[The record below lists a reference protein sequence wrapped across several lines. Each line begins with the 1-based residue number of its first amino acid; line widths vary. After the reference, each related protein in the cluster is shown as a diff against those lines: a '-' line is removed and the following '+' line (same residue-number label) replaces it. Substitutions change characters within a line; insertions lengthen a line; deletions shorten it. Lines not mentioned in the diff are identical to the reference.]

1 MAHHYLVVGHGAV
14 TGEVGLGVYVRATVV
29 QEVKGCVVTR
39 GERCSRVVEGVVVEV
54 EEDVG
59 LDAVAE
65 VGVVP
70 VAANN
75 NVGGGVEA
83 ARDGRKGCPK
93 GR

>member
-1 MAHHYLVVGHGAV
+1 VEGLVV
-14 TGEVGLGVYVRATVV
+14 
-29 QEVKGCVVTR
+29 K
-39 GERCSRVVEGVVVEV
+39 V

-59 LDAVAE
+59 LNTVSE

-70 VAANN
+70 VATNN

>member
-1 MAHHYLVVGHGAV
+1 MAHHHLVVGHVAV
-14 TGEVGLGVYVRATVV
+14 TGEVSLGVEVRATVV
-29 QEVKGCVVTR
+29 QVVEGCVATR
-39 GERCSRVVEGVVVEV
+39 GERCSRVVEGLVVKV

-59 LDAVAE
+59 LNTVSE

-70 VAANN
+70 VATNN